1 MSQIF
6 ILFFF
11 YFTVLFSILGYGKL
25 VTLFNSNNQDNE
37 FDGINGIA
45 FLIVLSYIT
54 NFFTAHNYLHN
65 SIIILFGLLI
75 FIYDLRKNFD
85 KKFKQNLLIFFVFS
99 VLFIGILM
107 HKNHD
112 DFFYYHFPYTLILTN
127 FEKIF
132 GLGQLNHGFRTPS
145 SIFYLNSLFYLPGIK
160 YFLMNSGAI
169 YILGFSNLIFINII
183 KKHLFRK
190 KYNFILFLSLL
201 SFIYVNTAFYRIA
214 EHGTD
219 RSALILIFVMA
230 IYYLKSVNFLDNY
243 NNPNLLNVYFSKL
256 IILFFIIISLK
267 NFYLIYFFILLIW
280 IFEMKK
286 FLFHKSFL
294 KTVFKNSSIYIFI
307 IGIFLSIFTIFSNT
321 GCLVYP
327 ASFTCFEQFSWS
339 IPADSVDQ
347 MKVWYEQWSK
357 AGATPNFRVENPE
370 IYISKLNWLNN
381 WIKIYF
387 FTKVTDNIL
396 VLITICT
403 IGFLVFTYKS
413 KKIKL
418 HKRKYILFYFS
429 ILILFLEWFYNH
441 PALRYGGYTILAL
454 MVFIPISLFLE
465 KFQSNS
471 ILFKKKVYFLVTL
484 TALIFISKN
493 LNRINHEYI
502 KYNYNLIKNPFF
514 YLNKDSFK
522 INDMVKIYYE
532 KQKENS
538 KKKYLILNQKIL
550 N

>member
-1 MSQIF
+1 MGQIF

-25 VTLFNSNNQDNE
+25 ITLFNSNNQDNE

-183 KKHLFRK
+183 KKNLFRK

-243 NNPNLLNVYFSKL
+243 NNPNLLNLYFSKL

-307 IGIFLSIFTIFSNT
+307 VGIFLSIFTIFSNT

-339 IPADSVDQ
+339 IPTDSVDQ

-471 ILFKKKVYFLVTL
+471 ILFKKKVYFLITL

-514 YLNKDSFK
+514 YLNKDGFK

>member
-160 YFLMNSGAI
+160 YFLMNSGAL

-183 KKHLFRK
+183 KKNLFRK

-201 SFIYVNTAFYRIA
+201 SFIYVNTSFYRIA

-219 RSALILIFVMA
+219 RSALILIFIMA

-267 NFYLIYFFILLIW
+267 SFYLIYFFILLIW

-307 IGIFLSIFTIFSNT
+307 VGIFLSIFTIFSNT

-339 IPADSVDQ
+339 IPTDSVDQ

-441 PALRYGGYTILAL
+441 PALRYGGYTIVAL

-471 ILFKKKVYFLVTL
+471 ILFKKKVYFLITL

-514 YLNKDSFK
+514 YLNKDGFK

-538 KKKYLILNQKIL
+538 KKKYLILNKKIL

>member
-85 KKFKQNLLIFFVFS
+85 KKFKQNLSIFFVFL

-160 YFLMNSGAI
+160 YFLMNSGAL

-183 KKHLFRK
+183 KKYLFRK

-219 RSALILIFVMA
+219 RSALILIFIMA

-294 KTVFKNSSIYIFI
+294 KTVFKNPTIYIFI

-339 IPADSVDQ
+339 IPTDNVDQ

-471 ILFKKKVYFLVTL
+471 ILFKKKIYFLVIL

-538 KKKYLILNQKIL
+538 KKKYLILNKKIL

>member
-1 MSQIF
+1 MGQIF

-183 KKHLFRK
+183 KKNLFRK

-307 IGIFLSIFTIFSNT
+307 VGIFLSIFTIFSNT

-339 IPADSVDQ
+339 IPTDSVDQ

-471 ILFKKKVYFLVTL
+471 ILFKKKVYFLVIL

>member
-1 MSQIF
+1 MGQIF

-183 KKHLFRK
+183 KKNLFRK

-307 IGIFLSIFTIFSNT
+307 VGIFLSIFTIFSNT

-403 IGFLVFTYKS
+403 IGYLVFIYKS

-471 ILFKKKVYFLVTL
+471 ILFKKKVYFLITL

>member
-1 MSQIF
+1 MGQIF

-54 NFFTAHNYLHN
+54 NFFTSHNYLHN

-183 KKHLFRK
+183 KKNLFRK

-307 IGIFLSIFTIFSNT
+307 VGIFLSIFTIFSNT

-339 IPADSVDQ
+339 IPTDTVDQ

-396 VLITICT
+396 VLITIST
-403 IGFLVFTYKS
+403 IGYLVFIYKS

-471 ILFKKKVYFLVTL
+471 ILFKKKVYFLIAL
-484 TALIFISKN
+484 TTLIFISKN

-514 YLNKDSFK
+514 YLNKDGFK

-538 KKKYLILNQKIL
+538 KKKYLILNKKIL

>member
-183 KKHLFRK
+183 KKNIFRK

-219 RSALILIFVMA
+219 RSALILIFIMA

-339 IPADSVDQ
+339 IPTDSVDQ

-471 ILFKKKVYFLVTL
+471 ILFKKKVYFLVIL

>member
-25 VTLFNSNNQDNE
+25 VALFNSNNQDNE

-160 YFLMNSGAI
+160 YFLMNSGAL

-201 SFIYVNTAFYRIA
+201 SFIYVNTSFYRIA

-219 RSALILIFVMA
+219 RSALILIFIMA

-339 IPADSVDQ
+339 IPIDNVDQ
-347 MKVWYEQWSK
+347 MKLWYEQWSK

-396 VLITICT
+396 VLIVICT

-441 PALRYGGYTILAL
+441 PALRYGGYTIVAL

-471 ILFKKKVYFLVTL
+471 ILFKKKVYFLVIL

-522 INDMVKIYYE
+522 LNDMVKIYYE

-538 KKKYLILNQKIL
+538 KKKYLILNKKIL

>member
-183 KKHLFRK
+183 KKNLFRK

-339 IPADSVDQ
+339 IPTDSVDQ

-471 ILFKKKVYFLVTL
+471 ILFKKKVYFLVIL

-493 LNRINHEYI
+493 VNRINHEYI

-538 KKKYLILNQKIL
+538 KKKYLILNKKIL

>member
-1 MSQIF
+1 MGQIF

-183 KKHLFRK
+183 KKNLFRK

-307 IGIFLSIFTIFSNT
+307 IGIFLSIFAIFSNT

-339 IPADSVDQ
+339 IPTDNVDQ

-471 ILFKKKVYFLVTL
+471 ILFKKKVYFLITL

-514 YLNKDSFK
+514 YLNKDGFK

>member
-1 MSQIF
+1 MGQIF

-25 VTLFNSNNQDNE
+25 ITLFNSNNQDNE

-54 NFFTAHNYLHN
+54 NFFTSHNYLHN

-183 KKHLFRK
+183 KKNLFRK

-307 IGIFLSIFTIFSNT
+307 VGIFLSIFTIFSNT

-339 IPADSVDQ
+339 IPTDSVDQ

-471 ILFKKKVYFLVTL
+471 ILFKKKVYFLITL

-514 YLNKDSFK
+514 YLNKDGFK

>member
-1 MSQIF
+1 MGQIF

-11 YFTVLFSILGYGKL
+11 YFIVLFSILGYGKL

-183 KKHLFRK
+183 KKNLFRK

-201 SFIYVNTAFYRIA
+201 SFIYVNTSFYRIA

-219 RSALILIFVMA
+219 RSALILIFIMA

-307 IGIFLSIFTIFSNT
+307 VGIFLSIFTIFSNT

-339 IPADSVDQ
+339 IPTDNVDQ

-471 ILFKKKVYFLVTL
+471 ILFKKKVYFLVIL

-493 LNRINHEYI
+493 VNRINNEYI

-514 YLNKDSFK
+514 YLNKDGFK

-538 KKKYLILNQKIL
+538 KKKYLILNKKIL

>member
-25 VTLFNSNNQDNE
+25 VALFNSNNQDNE

-85 KKFKQNLLIFFVFS
+85 KKFKQNLSIFFVFL

-160 YFLMNSGAI
+160 YFLMNSGAL

-201 SFIYVNTAFYRIA
+201 SFIYVNTSFYRIA

-219 RSALILIFVMA
+219 KSALILIFIMA

-294 KTVFKNSSIYIFI
+294 KIVFKNSSIYIFI

-339 IPADSVDQ
+339 IPIDNVDQ

-396 VLITICT
+396 VLIVICT

-441 PALRYGGYTILAL
+441 PALRYGGYTIVAL

-471 ILFKKKVYFLVTL
+471 ILFKKKVYFLVIL

-493 LNRINHEYI
+493 MNRINHEYI

-522 INDMVKIYYE
+522 LNDMVEIYYE

-538 KKKYLILNQKIL
+538 KKKYLILNKKIL

>member
-1 MSQIF
+1 MGQIF

-183 KKHLFRK
+183 KKNLFRK

-307 IGIFLSIFTIFSNT
+307 VGIFLSIFTIFSNT

-339 IPADSVDQ
+339 IPTDNVDQ

-471 ILFKKKVYFLVTL
+471 ILFKKKVYFLVIL

-493 LNRINHEYI
+493 VNRINHEYI

-538 KKKYLILNQKIL
+538 KKKYLILNKKIL

>member
-1 MSQIF
+1 
-6 ILFFF
+6 
-11 YFTVLFSILGYGKL
+11 
-25 VTLFNSNNQDNE
+25 
-37 FDGINGIA
+37 
-45 FLIVLSYIT
+45 
-54 NFFTAHNYLHN
+54 
-65 SIIILFGLLI
+65 
-75 FIYDLRKNFD
+75 
-85 KKFKQNLLIFFVFS
+85 
-99 VLFIGILM
+99 
-107 HKNHD
+107 
-112 DFFYYHFPYTLILTN
+112 
-127 FEKIF
+127 
-132 GLGQLNHGFRTPS
+132 
-145 SIFYLNSLFYLPGIK
+145 
-160 YFLMNSGAI
+160 
-169 YILGFSNLIFINII
+169 
-183 KKHLFRK
+183 
-190 KYNFILFLSLL
+190 
-201 SFIYVNTAFYRIA
+201 
-214 EHGTD
+214 
-219 RSALILIFVMA
+219 MA

-339 IPADSVDQ
+339 IPTDSVDQ

-538 KKKYLILNQKIL
+538 KKKYLILNKKIL